1 MTEWTG
7 RQESAGMAGQHGP
20 WTIND
25 RREQYRNQHITVNE
39 DRVRRPDGQPGPYAA
54 VTMQPGVAVLCA
66 TGAEQITRVA
76 S

>member
-7 RQESAGMAGQHGP
+7 RQESAGMA
-20 WTIND
+20 
-25 RREQYRNQHITVNE
+25 R
-39 DRVRRPDGQPGPYAA
+39 QPGTYAA